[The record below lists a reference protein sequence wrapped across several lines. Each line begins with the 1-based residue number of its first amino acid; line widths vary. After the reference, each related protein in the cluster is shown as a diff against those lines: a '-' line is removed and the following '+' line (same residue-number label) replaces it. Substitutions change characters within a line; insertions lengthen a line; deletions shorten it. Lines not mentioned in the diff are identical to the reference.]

1 MIVDIARTH
10 PVLLVGGV
18 LQENPFYVPPDEF
31 LADLRSRKSVSREAG
46 SAAAEAPSPDVAR
59 LTDTLRNLLAL
70 GTLSALDRSRE
81 PRAMVER
88 FAQAVVSLPFV
99 DLVFVEI
106 DPSPHWAG
114 IEVLRATEAL
124 GPTPRVDDLRPQWR
138 SSADPANASPRCMV
152 RNIPGFG
159 DLSLF
164 MAPIGPQARY
174 GWMAAGRAG
183 PRAPDSFQRAVLEF
197 AAQQLSAALRERHI
211 AADTALRQGQ
221 ERFQLAFEHAAVGM
235 ALLTPEGRF
244 VQVNPA
250 LCGILGRQES
260 QLLGSDWASVT
271 HPEDVPRVQEA
282 IRQVLSGE
290 KDSVILV
297 KRGTHP
303 SGTVV
308 WVQNSL
314 SMMRDADGRP
324 RHIVVLI
331 EDITDQKRAE
341 EARRLS
347 EARFSRLFRN
357 SPAALALGTL
367 RDGRIID
374 ANDHWLELFG
384 YERDEVI
391 GRDATELQLWA
402 EPGEREG
409 VIEQLARDGIV
420 RGHMTR
426 YRKKSGEVRDALL
439 TFLRTELPGEPEPV
453 NLSMLLDVT
462 DRRRAEADRVR
473 LDSITD
479 AALAYLSLDDLLREL
494 VARLRNG
501 LRAEVAM
508 LGLVD
513 KEAGEFVLRGVD
525 GVPFELI
532 ADVRPPLDSAFPVR
546 LDAPFIEND
555 LPRPEPGRED
565 WYARLWAALD
575 LPLRATIGVPLVVE
589 GKQIGVLSLV
599 ATRTPFTEDDLRLL
613 RVVAD
618 RVAPAIERGRLVE
631 TVRENHRRLAALS
644 QRLVEVQETEHREI
658 ARELHDEVGQ
668 LLTGLLFMI
677 EGHGPG
683 DGDRN
688 EEMKRTVNDL
698 IDRVRDLSMNLRP
711 PMLDDLGLL
720 SALTWQIERFETQ
733 TGISVRFH
741 HADLD
746 RRFGPQVEITAFRI
760 VQEALTN
767 VARHSGVRQASV
779 DVWANATSLG
789 VRIEDEGRGFD
800 VAAALAARSSGL
812 EGMRERSRLVG
823 GHLAIESEPGRGT
836 RVSAEL
842 PLDPGLPRMD
852 EG

>member
-46 SAAAEAPSPDVAR
+46 SAAAEAPNPEVAR
-59 LTDTLRNLLAL
+59 LSDTLRNLLAL

-106 DPSPHWAG
+106 DPSPHWSG
-114 IEVLRATEAL
+114 LEVLRATEAL
-124 GPTPRVDDLRPQWR
+124 GPTPRVDDLRSQWR

-164 MAPIGPQARY
+164 MAPIGPRARY

-197 AAQQLSAALRERHI
+197 AAQQLSATLRERHL
-211 AADTALRQGQ
+211 AELRAVDTALRQSE
-221 ERFQLAFEHAAVGM
+221 ERFRLAFEHAAVGM
-235 ALLTPEGRF
+235 ALLTAEGRF

-250 LCGILGRQES
+250 LCRILGRQES
-260 QLLGSDWASVT
+260 QLVGLDWASVT
-271 HPEDVPRVQEA
+271 HPEDVPRVHEA
-282 IRQVLSGE
+282 IRQLLSGE
-290 KDSVILV
+290 RDSVILV

-314 SMMRDADGRP
+314 SLTRDADGRS
-324 RHIVVLI
+324 RHLVVLI
-331 EDITDQKRAE
+331 EDITEQKRAQ
-341 EARRLS
+341 EALRLS

-402 EPGEREG
+402 DPGERPG

-420 RGHMTR
+420 REHITR
-426 YRKKSGEVRDALL
+426 YRKKSGEFRDALL

-462 DRRRAEADRVR
+462 DRRRAEVERAR
-473 LDSITD
+473 LDSISD
-479 AALAYLSLDDLLREL
+479 AALSHLALDDLVREL
-494 VARLRNG
+494 LARLRSA
-501 LRAEVAM
+501 LRAEVAT
-508 LGLVD
+508 LRLVD
-513 KEAGEFVLRGVD
+513 EEAGEFVLRAVD

-532 ADVRPPLDSAFPVR
+532 ADIRIPLDSSFPVR
-546 LDAPFIEND
+546 LDSPYVVND
-555 LPRPEPGRED
+555 LPRPHPGGED
-565 WYARLWAALD
+565 WYARVWAALD

-589 GKQIGVLSLV
+589 GKQIGVLSLA

-618 RVAPAIERGRLVE
+618 RVAPAVERGHLLE
-631 TVRENHRRLAALS
+631 TVRESRRRLAALS
-644 QRLVEVQETEHREI
+644 QRLVDVQETEHREI

-683 DGDRN
+683 GGDRK

-760 VQEALTN
+760 VQEL
-767 VARHSGVRQASV
+767 R
-779 DVWANATSLG
+779 
-789 VRIEDEGRGFD
+789 
-800 VAAALAARSSGL
+800 
-812 EGMRERSRLVG
+812 RSRGL
-823 GHLAIESEPGRGT
+823 T
-836 RVSAEL
+836 RLCSAE
-842 PLDPGLPRMD
+842 
-852 EG
+852 

>member
-31 LADLRSRKSVSREAG
+31 LADLRSRKSVTREAG
-46 SAAAEAPSPDVAR
+46 SVAAGAPNPDVAR
-59 LTDTLRNLLAL
+59 LADTLRNLLAL

-88 FAQAVVSLPFV
+88 FAQAVLSLPFV

-106 DPSPHWAG
+106 GPSAHWSG
-114 IEVLRATEAL
+114 IEVLRAKEAL
-124 GPTPRVDDLRPQWR
+124 GPTPRVDDLRRHWR

-152 RNIPGFG
+152 QNMPGLG

-164 MAPIGPQARY
+164 MAPIGPQARH

-183 PRAPDSFQRAVLEF
+183 PRAPDRFQRAVLEF
-197 AAQQLSAALRERHI
+197 AAQQLSATLRERHL
-211 AADTALRQGQ
+211 AAETALRQS
-221 ERFQLAFEHAAVGM
+221 EDRFRLAFEHAAVGM

-250 LCGILGRQES
+250 LCGILGRNES
-260 QLLGSDWASVT
+260 QLLASDWASVT
-271 HPEDVPRVQEA
+271 HPEDVPRLHEA
-282 IRQVLSGE
+282 IRQLLSGE
-290 KDSVILV
+290 RDSVILV

-303 SGTVV
+303 NGTVV

-314 SMMRDADGRP
+314 SMTRDADGHA
-324 RHIVVLI
+324 RHLVVLI
-331 EDITDQKRAE
+331 EDITEQKRAE
-341 EARRLS
+341 EALRLS

-357 SPAALALGTL
+357 SPAALVLGTL

-374 ANDHWLELFG
+374 ANDRWLELFG
-384 YERDEVI
+384 YERNEMI
-391 GRDATELQLWA
+391 GRKSTELNLWA
-402 EPGEREG
+402 DPGERAVVMERL
-409 VIEQLARDGIV
+409 VRDGTV
-420 RGHMTR
+420 RDHASR
-426 YRKKSGEVRDALL
+426 FRRKSGEVRDALI
-439 TFLRTELPGEPEPV
+439 TFVRTDLPGEPEPV
-453 NLSMLLDVT
+453 NLAMLLDVT
-462 DRRRAEADRVR
+462 DHQRAEAERIR

-479 AALAYLSLDDLLREL
+479 AALAYLSLDDLLHEL
-494 VARLRNG
+494 LARLRSA
-501 LRAEVAM
+501 LRADLAT
-508 LGLVD
+508 LRLVD
-513 KEAGEFVLRGVD
+513 EESRQFVVRAAD
-525 GVPFELI
+525 GVPLEQVAGI
-532 ADVRPPLDSAFPVR
+532 RIPLDSSFPVR
-546 LDAPFIEND
+546 LDSPFIVND
-555 LPRPEPGRED
+555 LPRPEPGGGD
-565 WYARLWAALD
+565 WYAQVWAALD
-575 LPLRATIGVPLVVE
+575 LPLRATMGVPLVVE
-589 GKQIGVLSLV
+589 GKQIGVLSLA
-599 ATRTPFTEDDLRLL
+599 ATRTPFTEDNLRLL

-618 RVAPAIERGRLVE
+618 RVAPAIERGRLLE
-631 TVRENHRRLAALS
+631 TVGESGRRLAALS

-683 DGDRN
+683 GGDRK
-688 EEMKRTVNDL
+688 EEMKRSVKDL

-720 SALTWQIERFETQ
+720 PALTWHIGRFETQ
-733 TGISVRFH
+733 TGTSVRFH

-746 RRFGPQVEITAFRI
+746 RRFSPEVEITAFRI

-767 VARHSGVRQASV
+767 VARHAGANQASV
-779 DVWANATSLG
+779 DVWASSTTLG

-800 VAAALAARSSGL
+800 VATALAARSSGL

-823 GHLAIESEPGRGT
+823 GHLAIESEPGTGT

-842 PLDPGLPRMD
+842 PLDPGLPKRD
-852 EG
+852 AG